1 MVGIRYSGSIY
12 CRNYDSEYDMK
23 QTDWEYD
30 KIFGDRQS
38 GDVRKEYIT
47 YRRVGDKIK
56 KITVIRIYYNDDY
69 QDSVES
75 VII

>member
-1 MVGIRYSGSIY
+1 
-12 CRNYDSEYDMK
+12 MK

-30 KIFGDRQS
+30 KIFGDRQP

-47 YRRVGDKIK
+47 YRREGDKIK